1 MKELESTE
9 QQKQSFLSAV
19 LGELSRRKV
28 LRTVGGYAVGV
39 FVLLQLMDAAVE
51 PLRLPAWL
59 PTFVVVFL
67 ILGFPVVFVLAWQ
80 LDITSEGVKRTKG
93 PGLLSKG
100 QNAVLFSFMMVAT
113 AGLGYTFYEYYSDVF
128 DEVAAA
134 PGALTIS
141 SQTAQ
146 GRTFSAP
153 ENSIAVLPFTD
164 LTAEMDQG
172 YFADGISEEIL
183 NLLAQVD
190 GLQVAARTSSFAFR
204 EPDANIREIGRL
216 LNVGTVL
223 EGSVRTSGN
232 RVRLTAQLIN
242 VEDGFHIWSQ
252 SYDREMSDIFV
263 IQDEVAS
270 EIARA
275 LVDSFTGLEASP
287 ASRAD
292 NLAAAEAYRTGRL
305 MWWRRTPEDLQGA
318 AERFAEALQ
327 HDPTFAP
334 AYAALADTWLLLAL
348 YGNVT
353 TMESINRANPMIE
366 RALEADPNSA
376 EAHAALGLARSHLEQ
391 NDAAES
397 ALRHAIS
404 LNPNYVPAQ
413 LWLSTVLESQG
424 RYPEQQLVLE
434 KAMELDP
441 LNELLAVNFAGNLSI
456 RGEADRAREL
466 LNDLIAF
473 RPDSTILLRSLA
485 GQEMLYGNLVEGFKL
500 ALRSHNLQPEGPQ
513 DISTLAQAWL
523 VLNSPEDA
531 ERVLMEGLELHPNNA
546 QLQNTYWQVLL
557 ATDRLEQAA
566 SLSRQWL
573 QDAGEN
579 TPPIITQMYNTQMG
593 MLSFKAEDLAS
604 ATEYFSAALQ
614 AEDSGKYDGFHV
626 FIVTMAAMANKLYG
640 NTEEAERLLT
650 LAQRDLQRAK
660 VNGVNNPDINYTEAV
675 ILAMSGRQDEALSKL
690 RVAYEAGFRVAW
702 LIDIDPRVDSLR
714 DHPEF
719 IAIIAS
725 INRDIKSA
733 LEEVRLLAMASL

>member
-1 MKELESTE
+1 MQTSQ

-59 PTFVVVFL
+59 PTFVVVIL
-67 ILGFPVVFVLAWQ
+67 ILGFPVVFILAWQ
-80 LDITSEGVKRTKG
+80 LDITGDGIRRTKG
-93 PGLLSKG
+93 PGLLTKG
-100 QNAVLFSFMMVAT
+100 QNAVLFSIMMLAT
-113 AGLGYTFYEYYSDVF
+113 AGLGYTFYVYYSDVF
-128 DEVAAA
+128 NEVAAA
-134 PGALTIS
+134 PGNQAST
-141 SQTAQ
+141 SQVAE
-146 GRTFSAP
+146 GRSFTAP

-164 LTAEMDQG
+164 LTADMDQG

-216 LNVGTVL
+216 LNVRTVL

-252 SYDREMSDIFV
+252 SYDREMSDIFE

-275 LVDSFTGLEASP
+275 LVESFTGLEARP

-305 MWWRRTPEDLQGA
+305 MWWRRTPEDLQRA

-334 AYAALADTWLLLAL
+334 AYAALADTWLLLSL

-353 TMESINRANPMIE
+353 TMESIEKANPMIE
-366 RALEADPNSA
+366 KALEMDPNSA
-376 EAHAALGLARSHLEQ
+376 EAYAALGLARSHLEQ

-404 LNPNYVPAQ
+404 LNPSYVPAQ

-456 RGEADRAREL
+456 RGEAERAREL
-466 LNDLIAF
+466 LNELIAF
-473 RPDSTILLRSLA
+473 RPTSTILLRSLA
-485 GQEMLYGNLVEGFKL
+485 GQEMLHGNLVEGFKL
-500 ALRSHNLQPEGPQ
+500 ALRSHNLQPEDPQ
-513 DISTLAQAWL
+513 DIGALAQAWL
-523 VLNSPEDA
+523 TLGATEEAEDVVS
-531 ERVLMEGLELHPNNA
+531 RGLELHPNNV
-546 QLQNTYWQVLL
+546 QLQNVYWQVLL
-557 ATDRLEQAA
+557 AGDRIEEAKSMA
-566 SLSRQWL
+566 GQWL
-573 QDAGEN
+573 SEAGEDA
-579 TPPIITQMYNTQMG
+579 PPFMTQLYNTQMG
-593 MLSFKAEDLAS
+593 LLTFKEGDLA
-604 ATEYFSAALQ
+604 AAAELLTAALE
-614 AEDSGKYDGFHV
+614 ANEADKYDGFHV
-626 FIVTMAAMANKLYG
+626 FIVTMTATVYKMKGDSA
-640 NTEEAERLLT
+640 EFERLLT
-650 LAQRDLQRAK
+650 LAQRDLQRAR
-660 VNGVNNPDINYTEAV
+660 VNGVDNPDIDYSEAV
-675 ILAMSGRQDEALSKL
+675 VLALDDQTNAAIEKLQEA
-690 RVAYEAGFRVAW
+690 YDGGFRVAW
-702 LIDIDPRVDSLR
+702 LLEIDPRIDSLR

-719 IAIIAS
+719 IAINAR
-725 INRDIKSA
+725 INRDVESA